1 MRLLSDERVET
12 SQAAG
17 VATANE
23 ANAKPVSQ
31 DMAARTELHS
41 IDTLTL
47 SDTQFLRGDP
57 NGKAT
62 TTSGQLR
69 LAKSSGRLP
78 VVVLQHG
85 SAGMAPNVEMWAR
98 ELNKI
103 GVSTFALDGFTGRG
117 LTEVNTNQALLGR
130 LNFILDIYRAL
141 DVLAKHPSIDPTRI
155 ALMGFSRGGQAT
167 LYASLKRFHR
177 LWNKSGVEFA
187 AYVPFYPDCMTTFL
201 SDTDVVGRPIRIFG
215 GTQDDYNPIAACKA
229 YVERLRAAGADVEV
243 SEYPNASHAF
253 DNPLGAQP
261 PLMRPDFQSVR
272 NCKIQEQA
280 DGLLINTDTKQP
292 FAYTDACVVHGVHTG
307 HDPVATREAKQAVKK
322 LFKRVFGLY

>member
-1 MRLLSDERVET
+1 LSDERVERR
-12 SQAAG
+12 QAAVL
-17 VATANE
+17 VADE
-23 ANAKPVSQ
+23 ANVEPILQ

-47 SDTQFLRGDP
+47 SDTQFLRGDADA
-57 NGKAT
+57 KVT

-69 LAKSSGRLP
+69 LATSSGRFP

-85 SAGMAPNVEMWAR
+85 SAGMAPNVEMWVR

-141 DVLAKHPSIDPTRI
+141 EVLAKHPSVDPARI
-155 ALMGFSRGGQAT
+155 ALMGFSRGGMAT
-167 LYASLKRFHR
+167 LYASLNRFHR

-187 AYVPFYPDCMTTFL
+187 AYVPFYPDCMTKFL

-215 GTQDDYNPIAACKA
+215 GTQDDYNPIASCKA
-229 YVERLRAAGADVEV
+229 YVERLRAAGADVQLT
-243 SEYPNASHAF
+243 EYPNASHAF

-261 PLMRPDFQSVR
+261 AAVQPKFQSVR
-272 NCKIQEQA
+272 NCKIQEEPG
-280 DGLLINTDTKQP
+280 GLLINTDTKQP
-292 FAYTDACVVHGVHTG
+292 FAYTDACVVHGVHIG
-307 HDPVATREAKQAVKK
+307 HDPVATREAKQAVEAIFKK
-322 LFKRVFGLY
+322 VFLLP